1 MTVHLQYGCAF
12 VGVDFYYLA
21 CDHNAQE
28 LVSTAFEG
36 TFKDMVHQPLI
47 SGAYIFK
54 AKGHDLVAK
63 VDICND
69 ECCFLLLI

>member
-1 MTVHLQYGCAF
+1 VLSYVIGFDHH
-12 VGVDFYYLA
+12 VIDVDLNISS
-21 CDHNAQE
+21 DM
-28 LVSTAFEG
+28 L
-36 TFKDMVHQPLI
+36 FKDMVHQPLI

-54 AKGHDLVAK
+54 AKGHYLVAK